1 MQHVFQSPQSR
12 IQAASHAKPLLNMN
26 ENLNITC
33 THTWLQTLLLDEIDI
48 ETDTVCA
55 STALQH
61 IAGPHLAD
69 KQAGY
74 SA

>member
-1 MQHVFQSPQSR
+1 MQHVFQSPQGR

-33 THTWLQTLLLDEIDI
+33 TWLQTLLLDEIDI
-48 ETDTVCA
+48 ETDTVRA